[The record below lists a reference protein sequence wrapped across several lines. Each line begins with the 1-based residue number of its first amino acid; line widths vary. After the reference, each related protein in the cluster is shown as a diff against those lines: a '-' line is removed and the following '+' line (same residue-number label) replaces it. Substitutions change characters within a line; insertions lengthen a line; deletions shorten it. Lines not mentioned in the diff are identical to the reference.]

1 MKELNYTRL
10 TFQDRVIIET
20 LLREK
25 RSKAYIAH
33 ALNRSRST
41 ISREVN
47 KFLGGPKD
55 QYKAKF
61 AHWYAERFR
70 RHRSKDKISLHTK
83 LRWYVYRGLLNRWS
97 PEQIAGRIKTDFPKD
112 PIMTISH
119 EAIYLHIYK
128 QRQAS
133 LNKKLIA
140 LLPYHKH
147 NRKKRGTPVKN
158 YQIKDRVSIDL
169 RPKYI
174 DKRKQAGHWEAD
186 LMVGPKHSSY
196 IGTLVE
202 RKTRFTYIIKL
213 PDKKTS
219 TVTKQF
225 ALQLNKLHPGFRK
238 TLTYDNG
245 IEMANHKWLTKKTG
259 IRVYFAHPY
268 SAWERA
274 TNENTNGLIRR
285 FFPKG
290 TNFNL
295 VSEEKLKSVQDI
307 LNNRPRKI
315 LNFKTPNEARL
326 KELKTIIMKC

>member
-25 RSKAYIAH
+25 RSKAYIAEI
-33 ALNRSRST
+33 LNRNRST
-41 ISREVN
+41 VCREINQWVR
-47 KFLGGPKD
+47 KPSDL
-55 QYKAKF
+55 YKAKL
-61 AHWYAERFR
+61 ADWYAKDSRNR
-70 RHRSKDKISLHTK
+70 RSRDKISLNKK
-83 LRWYVYRGLLNRWS
+83 LRWYVYRGLLNKWS
-97 PEQIAGRIKTDFPKD
+97 PEQIAGRIKNDFPKD
-112 PIMTISH
+112 PIMTISY

-128 QRQAS
+128 HRQAS
-133 LNKKLIA
+133 LNIKLIA

-147 NRKKRGTPVKN
+147 NRKKRGSPVKT

-174 DKRKQAGHWEAD
+174 DKRKQAGHWEGD
-186 LMVGPKHSSY
+186 LIVGPKHASY

-213 PDKKTS
+213 SDKKTS

-225 ALQLNKLHPGFRK
+225 AHHLKKLHPGFRK

-259 IRVYFAHPY
+259 VRVYFAHPY
-268 SAWERA
+268 SSWERG

-295 VSEEKLKSVQDI
+295 VSEEKIKSAQDK
-307 LNNRPRKI
+307 LNNRPRKV
-315 LNFKTPNEARL
+315 LNYKTPNEARL
-326 KELKTIIMKC
+326 KELNTIIMKC